1 MTIDEMNQA
10 LQVLVNAINI
20 AQKRGTYSLEESAAI
35 YAAIQSFTKKEDDG
49 ADSGSLED
57 HQLNWNKEDDAD
69 ETPTQLEE
77 T

>member
-35 YAAIQSFTKKEDDG
+35 YAAIQSFTKKEEASEGDT
-49 ADSGSLED
+49 
-57 HQLNWNKEDDAD
+57 D

>member
-1 MTIDEMNQA
+1 MTIEEVNQV

-35 YAAIQSFTKKEDDG
+35 FAAIQSFNKREDATAE
-49 ADSGSLED
+49 ADV
-57 HQLNWNKEDDAD
+57 D

>member
-35 YAAIQSFTKKEDDG
+35 FAAIQSFNNRG
-49 ADSGSLED
+49 DSAPEG
-57 HQLNWNKEDDAD
+57 DAD

>member
-1 MTIDEMNQA
+1 MTIEEMNQA

-35 YAAIQSFTKKEDDG
+35 YAAIQSFTKKDEPAPEDDT
-49 ADSGSLED
+49 
-57 HQLNWNKEDDAD
+57 D
-69 ETPTQLEE
+69 ETPTQMEE

>member
-1 MTIDEMNQA
+1 MTVEEMNQA

-35 YAAIQSFTKKEDDG
+35 FAAIQSFNNRS
-49 ADSGSLED
+49 DSTPEGDS
-57 HQLNWNKEDDAD
+57 D
-69 ETPTQLEE
+69 ETPTQMEE

>member
-1 MTIDEMNQA
+1 MTIEEMNQA

-35 YAAIQSFTKKEDDG
+35 FAAIQSFNNKT
-49 ADSGSLED
+49 DSAPEGDS
-57 HQLNWNKEDDAD
+57 D
-69 ETPTQLEE
+69 ETPTKMEE

>member
-1 MTIDEMNQA
+1 MTIEEMNQA

-35 YAAIQSFTKKEDDG
+35 FAAIQSFNNNSKSEPEGDT
-49 ADSGSLED
+49 
-57 HQLNWNKEDDAD
+57 D
-69 ETPTQLEE
+69 ETPTQMEE

>member
-1 MTIDEMNQA
+1 VTVEEMNQA

-20 AQKRGTYSLEESAAI
+20 AQKRGAYSLEESAAI
-35 YAAIQSFTKKEDDG
+35 FAAIQSFNKKEEAATEG
-49 ADSGSLED
+49 
-57 HQLNWNKEDDAD
+57 NVD

>member
-35 YAAIQSFTKKEDDG
+35 YAAIQSFTKKEEAPEGDT
-49 ADSGSLED
+49 
-57 HQLNWNKEDDAD
+57 D

>member
-1 MTIDEMNQA
+1 MTIEEVNQV

-35 YAAIQSFTKKEDDG
+35 YAAIQSFSKREETDAEDG
-49 ADSGSLED
+49 
-57 HQLNWNKEDDAD
+57 AD
-69 ETPTQLEE
+69 ETPTELEE

>member
-1 MTIDEMNQA
+1 MTIEEMNQA

-35 YAAIQSFTKKEDDG
+35 FAAIQSFNQKDSTAPESDD
-49 ADSGSLED
+49 
-57 HQLNWNKEDDAD
+57 D

>member
-49 ADSGSLED
+49 ADSG
-57 HQLNWNKEDDAD
+57 
-69 ETPTQLEE
+69 
-77 T
+77 